1 MILEINANKVHP
13 VFNGLIKE
21 LQRNASCSTNVLQ
34 AHLLLDSYQVQN
46 VAKKS
51 LEQNIVLNAMWKTFK
66 KGNWK
71 DLEWPCKRKASRPM
85 DGIYLDGKCKNIPH
99 VSFF

>member
-51 LEQNIVLNAMWKTFK
+51 LEQNIAQNANVEDIQKRQ
-66 KGNWK
+66 
-71 DLEWPCKRKASRPM
+71 LEGFGMAM
-85 DGIYLDGKCKNIPH
+85 
-99 VSFF
+99 